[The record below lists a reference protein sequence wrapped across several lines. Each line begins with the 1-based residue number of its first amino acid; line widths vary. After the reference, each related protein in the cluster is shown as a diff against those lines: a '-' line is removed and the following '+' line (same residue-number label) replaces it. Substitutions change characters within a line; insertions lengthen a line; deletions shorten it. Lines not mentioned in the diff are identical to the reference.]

1 MAEALKIP
9 NQVIDADWRN
19 DVGDYETYGTET
31 EEMEYVSP
39 DEVDKESIE
48 KIKAR
53 NLSRGRTVLG
63 IFNKNLVA

>member
-1 MAEALKIP
+1 MAEVLKIP
-9 NQVIDADWRN
+9 SQVVDADWRN

-39 DEVDKESIE
+39 DEVNKESIE

-63 IFNKNLVA
+63 IFNKNLAA

>member
-9 NQVIDADWRN
+9 SQVVDADWRN

-39 DEVDKESIE
+39 DEVNKESIE

-53 NLSRGRTVLG
+53 NLNRGRTVLG
-63 IFNKNLVA
+63 IFNKNLAV

>member
-9 NQVIDADWRN
+9 NQVVDADWRN
-19 DVGDYETYGTET
+19 DVGDYETYGTEA

-39 DEVDKESIE
+39 DEVNKESIE

-53 NLSRGRTVLG
+53 NLSRGRTILG
-63 IFNKNLVA
+63 IFNKNLAV